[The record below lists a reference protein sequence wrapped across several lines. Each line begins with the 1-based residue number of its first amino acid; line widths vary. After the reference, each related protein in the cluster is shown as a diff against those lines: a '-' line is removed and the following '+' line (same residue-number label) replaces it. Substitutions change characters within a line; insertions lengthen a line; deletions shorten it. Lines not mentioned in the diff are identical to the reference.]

1 MKEMARKR
9 NPDIGQIDSLMQK
22 TFYDR
27 RQSLVVE
34 KQPAATVVDE
44 YPILLKQLE
53 VTYIACL
60 FLMKYSMMFCYYPFV
75 QSHIYAKENCGIDE
89 LIMLHV

>member
-27 RQSLVVE
+27 RQSVVVE
-34 KQPAATVVDE
+34 KQPAATVVDD

-53 VTYIACL
+53 VTYLVCL
-60 FLMKYSMMFCYYPFV
+60 FLMKYSMIFCYDPFV
-75 QSHIYAKENCGIDE
+75 QSHIYAKEHCGIDE